1 METKKWIYEVRY
13 TDGEEYAYTEKD
25 GTVTSTK
32 LPDVRVEAENRLNA
46 VVEAAKKWGVG
57 WTGVARG
64 VECEIIGPAKKKGGA
79 K

>member
-1 METKKWIYEVRY
+1 MAPKKWIYAVKY
-13 TDGEEYAYTEKD
+13 TGGEEYAYTEQD
-25 GTVTSTK
+25 GTVTSRK

-64 VECEIIGPAKKKGGA
+64 VECEVIGPAKKK
-79 K
+79 